1 MSVVG
6 DEMFVEVL
14 RGICLCAG
22 VWLQL
27 IFFFRDGRQGCRI
40 FFLDVMQI
48 TCEREVYT
56 QERTET
62 RRDRY
67 CWPLLGDGTVFL
79 KRRRVVPLPDAF
91 LGGV

>member
-1 MSVVG
+1 MSVVW

-27 IFFFRDGRQGCRI
+27 IFFSRWKTGLQH
-40 FFLDVMQI
+40 FFLEVREIM
-48 TCEREVYT
+48 CEREVYT

-67 CWPLLGDGTVFL
+67 CWPLLGERTVFL
-79 KRRRVVPLPDAF
+79 ERRRVVPLPDAF

>member
-27 IFFFRDGRQGCRI
+27 IFFFGMEDRDAG
-40 FFLDVMQI
+40 FFFRCYADNV
-48 TCEREVYT
+48 
-56 QERTET
+56 
-62 RRDRY
+62 
-67 CWPLLGDGTVFL
+67 
-79 KRRRVVPLPDAF
+79 
-91 LGGV
+91 

>member
-1 MSVVG
+1 MSVVE

-27 IFFFRDGRQGCRI
+27 TFFSGWKTGMQH

-48 TCEREVYT
+48 TCERGVYT
-56 QERTET
+56 GKNRDEER
-62 RRDRY
+62 
-67 CWPLLGDGTVFL
+67 
-79 KRRRVVPLPDAF
+79 
-91 LGGV
+91 